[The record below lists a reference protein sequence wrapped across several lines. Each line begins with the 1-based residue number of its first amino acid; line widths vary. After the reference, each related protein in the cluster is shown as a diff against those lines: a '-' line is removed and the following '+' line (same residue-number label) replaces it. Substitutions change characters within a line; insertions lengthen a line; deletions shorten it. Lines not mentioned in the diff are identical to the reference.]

1 MPYVT
6 IKSRQIHYQ
15 DHGTGFPILFGHSFL
30 WDSNMWKPQIEELSK
45 SYRCIVPDLWSHGL
59 SDSPANSPY
68 TIAQMAE
75 DYWLLTKALG
85 LEHFAIVGLSVGG
98 MWGCQL
104 ALSHPEAVV
113 ALVMMDTFVGEEPEE
128 THTRYFGM
136 LDIVEQIGAI
146 PPPMQESIIP
156 LFFAI
161 NTIQKNSA
169 LVSQFKKDLT
179 ALPAERIPGV
189 VGIGRGIFSRSSL
202 LSQLNQIRMPTLI
215 VVGAEDNARPPHEAK
230 QMAEIISQAQ
240 LEVISHA
247 GHICNLEQPIQVNK
261 LLSQFLSQAIN
272 TDK

>member
-15 DHGTGFPILFGHSFL
+15 DHGTGFPILFGHSYL

-68 TIAQMAE
+68 SIAQMAE
-75 DYWLLTKALG
+75 DYWLLTKELG

-104 ALSHPEAVV
+104 ALSHPEAVA

-128 THTRYFGM
+128 THNRYFGM
-136 LDIVEQIGAI
+136 LDMVDQVGAI
-146 PPPMQESIIP
+146 PPPLQESIIP
-156 LFFAI
+156 LFFAS
-161 NTIQKNSA
+161 NTIQNNPE
-169 LVSQFKKDLT
+169 LVSQFKSDLT
-179 ALPAERIPGV
+179 TLPTEQIPGV

-202 LSQLNQIRMPTLI
+202 LSQLNQISMPILI
-215 VVGAEDNARPPHEAK
+215 VVGEEDNARPPHEAK
-230 QMAEIISQAQ
+230 QMAEMIPQAQ
-240 LEVISHA
+240 LEVIENA
-247 GHICNLEQPIQVNK
+247 GHISNLEQPTQVNK
-261 LLSQFLSQAIN
+261 LLSQFLSTAIG
-272 TDK
+272 TRK